1 MKKILLLLLMLMSVN
16 LMQAREITRPPV
28 ETPPPTIN
36 VTETE
41 DFYIIE
47 AVGEGEVNLYVNDEP
62 VENPYTI
69 ARPEPG
75 EDAIV
80 IYVYAT
86 AQNPGQ
92 EIGTSDVER
101 IEIDPKE
108 GYFPDPHET
117 GVWIVLRDRNGE
129 ERWIEMYYDNG
140 DYLTTIRLTNT
151 YLGDFNSESDEN
163 YLVPIYIFFEGIRFG
178 APSPNRPINFGYE
191 NILIENNH
199 CYVIETGYRYI
210 IGVTF
215 FDDFYEEGNLY
226 LYAVRLPLH
235 SEDDSN
241 EHIKGDANR
250 DGKVTIF
257 DVITI
262 IDYLLSGD
270 TSEGEISQIDKISA
284 DCDGNGQVTIT
295 DITHL
300 IDYLLKGSWY

>member
-16 LMQAREITRPPV
+16 MIQAREITRPPV

-101 IEIDPKE
+101 IEIDPKD

-117 GVWIVLRDRNGE
+117 GVWIVLRDRYGQE
-129 ERWIEMYYDNG
+129 EWKELIYDDG
-140 DYLTTIRLTNT
+140 IMTITIMMKYSIYGGYNP
-151 YLGDFNSESDEN
+151 ESDERPLVPF
-163 YLVPIYIFFEGIRFG
+163 YLVIDGIRYG
-178 APSPNRPINFGYE
+178 APFPYCPVVIG
-191 NILIENNH
+191 ENNLLSDNNN
-199 CYVIETGYRYI
+199 CFVCEIGYKYFIGVSDLDNGNMILYAGKSPIIYYNEDPTEYITGDADGNAKVSIADVISMIDYMLTGYST
-210 IGVTF
+210 GFNMDNADVN
-215 FDDFYEEGNLY
+215 G
-226 LYAVRLPLH
+226 
-235 SEDDSN
+235 S
-241 EHIKGDANR
+241 
-250 DGKVTIF
+250 GK
-257 DVITI
+257 ITI
-262 IDYLLSGD
+262 ED
-270 TSEGEISQIDKISA
+270 
-284 DCDGNGQVTIT
+284 VTL
-295 DITHL
+295 L
-300 IDYLLKGSWY
+300 IDYMLKGSWW